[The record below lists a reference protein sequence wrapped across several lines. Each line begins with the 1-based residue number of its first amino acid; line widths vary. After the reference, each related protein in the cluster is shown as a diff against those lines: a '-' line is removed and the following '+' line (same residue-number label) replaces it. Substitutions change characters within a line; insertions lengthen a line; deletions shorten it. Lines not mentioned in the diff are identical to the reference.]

1 VPLFY
6 QTIENRPAFE
16 EAPVAFAGNR
26 DALAL
31 ELAERAAL
39 PLEQARALPPDAYR
53 SAALLAA

>member
-1 VPLFY
+1 M
-6 QTIENRPAFE
+6 
-16 EAPVAFAGNR
+16 AFAGNR